1 MNVLMKQFRSSCM
14 GYYSSG
20 HRDTNDVAAR
30 IGVYRNLIRRHGGKT
45 VSRHWRAI
53 GAVLDRAELE
63 YAHGEARR
71 LLSELER

>member
-1 MNVLMKQFRSSCM
+1 MNVLMKQFHSDCM
-14 GYYSSG
+14 GYYSSAQ
-20 HRDTNDVAAR
+20 RDANNVVAR
-30 IGVYRNLIRRHGGKT
+30 IDVYRNLIRRHGGKT

-63 YAHGEARR
+63 YAYGEARR